1 MAGRKRILKRKE
13 SLDEADWDLEAC
25 VLNSNPLN
33 DVLFKYLFVSKENKE
48 NLLRLLND
56 VLGPERRIV
65 DVEYLDRENNPRRYL
80 GRASFLDVLARSKDG
95 RIFHVEVQLVN
106 EGYFFER
113 VTYYAACS
121 LMDQLSRSEGYER
134 LRPVVFVSILRYE
147 LFPSRPRA
155 WRTIHRLLDVEDH
168 GCYND
173 LLEFQF
179 FELPKLERLYES
191 SRGKEEEETGLE
203 RLMRYL
209 GRIGGEEEM
218 DRLAAQDVGIDRLRR
233 GEEFFF
239 REPGNLAS
247 YRMRE
252 RAETDY
258 RNAFKYR
265 EEKALAKGLAKGRA
279 EGRAKGRAEG
289 EAKGRA
295 KGRAEGSLEMLF
307 SLVRDGLLPLAQASA
322 RAGMTESEFV
332 LRMERGL
339 ESSGG

>member
-1 MAGRKRILKRKE
+1 MAE
-13 SLDEADWDLEAC
+13 DEVEAQ
-25 VLNSNPLN
+25 VREANPLN
-33 DVLFKYLFVSKENKE
+33 DVLFKYLFASKENKD

-56 VLGPERRIV
+56 TLGPERYIV
-65 DVEYLDRENNPRRYL
+65 DVESLDRESDPRRFE
-80 GRASFLDVLARSKDG
+80 GRASSLDVLARSEDG
-95 RIFHVEVQLVN
+95 RVFHVEVQLVD

-121 LMDQLSRSEGYER
+121 LIDQLSRSEGYER

-147 LFPSRPRA
+147 LFPSRPRS

-168 GCYND
+168 GCYNE

-191 SRGKEEEETGLE
+191 SGGKEEEETGLE

-209 GRIGGEEEM
+209 GRIGGDEEM

-233 GEEFFF
+233 GEESFF
-239 REPGNLAS
+239 RVPGNLAS

-265 EEKALAKGLAKGRA
+265 EEKALAKGRA
-279 EGRAKGRAEG
+279 EGLAEGLAEG

-295 KGRAEGSLEMLF
+295 KGSLEMLF
-307 SLVRDGLLPLAQASA
+307 SLVQDGLLSLAQASS
-322 RAGMTESEFV
+322 RAGMTESEFAS
-332 LRMERGL
+332 RMEKGL
-339 ESSGG
+339 ESSDG